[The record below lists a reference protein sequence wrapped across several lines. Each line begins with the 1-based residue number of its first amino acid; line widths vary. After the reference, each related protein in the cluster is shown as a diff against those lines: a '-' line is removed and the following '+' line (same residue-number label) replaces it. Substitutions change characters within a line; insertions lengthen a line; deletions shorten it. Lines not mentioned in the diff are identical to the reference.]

1 MRIYDVLLGNDTVG
15 SAEIREVDLYCRV
28 QCICKLPSS
37 QIYRILMVG
46 TTGELLLGVCVPN
59 GDEWILERK
68 IPAKKLPGEELQFYI
83 IGSGDENAIAGKLG
97 REEVKL
103 NISALRNMRYSA
115 LRGHR
120 GIIKIS

>member
-1 MRIYDVLLGNDTVG
+1 MRIYDVLLGNKTVG
-15 SAEIREVDLYCRV
+15 SAEIREVGLYCRV

-68 IPAKKLPGEELQFYI
+68 IPAKNLPGEELRFYI
-83 IGSGDENAIAGKLG
+83 IGAGDENAIVGKLK